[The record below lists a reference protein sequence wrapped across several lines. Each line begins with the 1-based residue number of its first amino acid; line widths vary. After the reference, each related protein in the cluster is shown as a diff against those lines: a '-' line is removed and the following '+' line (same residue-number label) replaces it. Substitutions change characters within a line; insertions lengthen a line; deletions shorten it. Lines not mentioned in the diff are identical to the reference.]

1 MFGFP
6 FVTSLIV
13 VTGLVT
19 ALSFIIN
26 KGTTLSPKTNQLNL
40 EAEANKSTHTP
51 A

>member
-19 ALSFIIN
+19 IFSLIIN
-26 KGTTLSPKTNQLNL
+26 KGITLSANDSKQVSVNT
-40 EAEANKSTHTP
+40 EAQKSAHI
-51 A
+51 